1 MSVAVVASLHGLE
14 RVWQARRHSMTGSD
28 WTGLGLATSMAVA
41 AALSAVLSTQFGLHI
56 WRMQTQVGV
65 VVVVV
70 GTVIVGRKKP
80 HIHE

>member
-1 MSVAVVASLHGLE
+1 
-14 RVWQARRHSMTGSD
+14 MTGSD